1 MSDAPDVSCRK
12 RPKAALV
19 RDVLFVVG
27 LAILATLSWQIGLPQ
42 ILTYLQPLGWR
53 FVLVFL
59 AYLLVFVCDTLGW
72 RYAFTRMPPLGFPRL
87 LALQIVGKAANL
99 MTPLLPVGGEPLKA
113 YLLHVRGVPLAEGLA
128 SVVVARTLAT
138 VANGLFVLGVTG
150 VIVVQLGLP
159 VSLLEA
165 MAAVLVL
172 GGGLVGA
179 FLVAQTRGLFAG
191 LLGMVR
197 RLKLRLSLPEEG
209 ARDLDRRL
217 AGYYRGQR
225 GRLALSL
232 TWHLL
237 AWLVEGVEVYVLLWL
252 LELPR
257 SPALAIGIV
266 ALASAI
272 RAASFMIPASLGI
285 QEGGNVFIFASVG
298 LPPEAAMAFS
308 LLRRMREWG
317 WVAVGWL
324 LVSWFG
330 LAPRLPLA
338 AATAGHEPG
347 AVGCQR

>member
-159 VSLLEA
+159 VSLLDVASAGLAGGGSRGLCAA
-165 MAAVLVL
+165 MAARAAAIACAGNRHRRPRLRHQGRLLYDPGKPGYPGRRERVHLRERRPAPRGGDGVHSPAAHAGVGVGGRRMVTCELVRP
-172 GGGLVGA
+172 GTPA
-179 FLVAQTRGLFAG
+179 AA
-191 LLGMVR
+191 R
-197 RLKLRLSLPEEG
+197 RSHCG
-209 ARDLDRRL
+209 AR
-217 AGYYRGQR
+217 A
-225 GRLALSL
+225 
-232 TWHLL
+232 
-237 AWLVEGVEVYVLLWL
+237 
-252 LELPR
+252 R
-257 SPALAIGIV
+257 SG
-266 ALASAI
+266 
-272 RAASFMIPASLGI
+272 
-285 QEGGNVFIFASVG
+285 
-298 LPPEAAMAFS
+298 AMPT
-308 LLRRMREWG
+308 
-317 WVAVGWL
+317 V
-324 LVSWFG
+324 
-330 LAPRLPLA
+330 
-338 AATAGHEPG
+338 
-347 AVGCQR
+347 